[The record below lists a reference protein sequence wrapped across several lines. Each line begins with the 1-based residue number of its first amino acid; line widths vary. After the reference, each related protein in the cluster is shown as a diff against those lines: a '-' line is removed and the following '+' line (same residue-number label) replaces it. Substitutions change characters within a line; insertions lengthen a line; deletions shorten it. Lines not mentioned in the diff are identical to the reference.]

1 MDEVVDLDLILS
13 IVLDLEYV
21 DLFLRLSFT
30 QTMYDRKIEQGDE
43 CGFGLYQG
51 LAKSIEI
58 SFPRKKNQDKNIVT
72 AQILQAL
79 NLFDTWI
86 KSLSHEYMCQSS
98 FGLSAVWANR
108 IFPLNRPKGII
119 FWFLSWGLKAENLG
133 SSWEC
138 KV

>member
-1 MDEVVDLDLILS
+1 
-13 IVLDLEYV
+13 
-21 DLFLRLSFT
+21 
-30 QTMYDRKIEQGDE
+30 MYDWKIEQSDE

-86 KSLSHEYMCQSS
+86 KSLSHEWKN
-98 FGLSAVWANR
+98 F
-108 IFPLNRPKGII
+108 
-119 FWFLSWGLKAENLG
+119 FLYVSVLFRAECRV
-133 SSWEC
+133 S
-138 KV
+138 